1 MTSYVGLDVSLAE
14 TSVCVLGGDGR
25 VRFEGK
31 VKTRPDDLIGCLR
44 KHAGDA
50 ERVGMETGQ
59 TAGVLFRALK
69 AAELPIL
76 CLETRHAHRALS
88 ARTNKTDRND
98 ARGLAELMRVGW
110 YREAWIRGASA
121 NAIRSLLL
129 LGRRLLLQTKRT
141 LENTLRGG
149 VKRFGLITDKTAG
162 RTFTHRAASVID
174 RDPAY
179 AAFAMP
185 ILTVLRSVLVQI
197 REDDRQ
203 LRALARRDGTVTRLM
218 TVPGIGY
225 LTALAFYST
234 VEDPA
239 WFKRSDDIGPYL
251 GLTPR
256 VHQSGEIDRTG
267 RITKTGD
274 AMTRSYLFEA
284 ANVLL
289 TRIRRPT
296 PLRLWGLRL
305 RDRAGL
311 KKAQVAVARKLA
323 VMMHAIWT
331 DGTEFE
337 WRAAPM

>member
-1 MTSYVGLDVSLAE
+1 MTSFVGLDVSLAE

-25 VRFEGK
+25 IRFEGK
-31 VKTRPDDLIGCLR
+31 VKTRPDDLIRSIR
-44 KHAGDA
+44 KHAEDA

-59 TAGVLFRALK
+59 TAGVFFRALK
-69 AAELPIL
+69 AAEVPIL

-129 LGRRLLLQTKRT
+129 GRRLLLQTKRT

-162 RTFTHRAASVID
+162 RTFTHRAASVVD

-179 AAFAMP
+179 AAFAVP
-185 ILTVLRSVLVQI
+185 ILAVVRSVLVQI
-197 REDDRQ
+197 REYDRQ
-203 LRALARRDGTVTRLM
+203 LRALARRDETVTRLM

-225 LTALAFYST
+225 LTALSFYST
-234 VEDPA
+234 IEDPVR
-239 WFKRSDDIGPYL
+239 FKHSEDVGPYL

-289 TRIRRPT
+289 TRIQRPT

-305 RDRAGL
+305 KDRAGL

-337 WRAAPM
+337 WRGAPM

>member
-31 VKTRPDDLIGCLR
+31 VKTRPEDLVQCLR
-44 KHAGDA
+44 KHADDA

-69 AAELPIL
+69 AADVPIL

-110 YREAWIRGASA
+110 YREAWIRGTSA
-121 NAIRSLLL
+121 NAIRSLL

-149 VKRFGLITDKTAG
+149 VKRFGLITTKTAG
-162 RTFTHRAASVID
+162 RTFTHRAASVLD
-174 RDPAY
+174 QDPAY
-179 AAFAMP
+179 AAFAAP
-185 ILTVLRSVLVQI
+185 ILAVLRSVLVQI
-197 REDDRQ
+197 REYDRQ
-203 LRALARRDGTVTRLM
+203 LRGLARRDDTVARLM
-218 TVPGIGY
+218 TIPGIGY
-225 LTALAFYST
+225 LTAMAFYST
-234 VEDPA
+234 IEDPGR
-239 WFKRSDDIGPYL
+239 FKRSEDVGPYL

-256 VHQSGEIDRTG
+256 THQSGEIDRTG

-274 AMTRSYLFEA
+274 GMTRSYLFEA

-289 TRIRRPT
+289 TRIQRPSA
-296 PLRLWGLRL
+296 LRLWGLRL
-305 RDRAGL
+305 KGRAGL

-323 VMMHAIWT
+323 VMMHAIWA

-337 WRAAPM
+337 WGTASA

>member
-1 MTSYVGLDVSLAE
+1 
-14 TSVCVLGGDGR
+14 
-25 VRFEGK
+25 
-31 VKTRPDDLIGCLR
+31 
-44 KHAGDA
+44 
-50 ERVGMETGQ
+50 
-59 TAGVLFRALK
+59 
-69 AAELPIL
+69 
-76 CLETRHAHRALS
+76 
-88 ARTNKTDRND
+88 
-98 ARGLAELMRVGW
+98 
-110 YREAWIRGASA
+110 
-121 NAIRSLLL
+121 
-129 LGRRLLLQTKRT
+129 
-141 LENTLRGG
+141 
-149 VKRFGLITDKTAG
+149 
-162 RTFTHRAASVID
+162 
-174 RDPAY
+174 
-179 AAFAMP
+179 
-185 ILTVLRSVLVQI
+185 VLRSVLVQI
-197 REDDRQ
+197 REYDRQ
-203 LRALARRDGTVTRLM
+203 LRALARHDATVTRLM

-225 LTALAFYST
+225 PTALAFYST

-239 WFKRSDDIGPYL
+239 RFKRSEDIGPHL

-289 TRIRRPT
+289 TRIQRPT